1 MPLIQYR
8 QKAKGSMQ
16 GQAVFHVKHW
26 PQLHGPQAHK
36 HILSR
41 SPLPPCHF
49 REVFRQRS
57 AMHKSS
63 PAHPALRLCFAAGLQ
78 ITACAPASDVS
89 RETGWRQSARSVLRT
104 CMISSMP
111 LQAGTRTFYRQKSVP
126 SMAKNAP
133 KSRTSCH
140 SYKNVLCKDK
150 PITDS

>member
-1 MPLIQYR
+1 MYASNVGAVANPSLQQHVSRETATHTTCTQAAFLQGVDPPQPLCRLYR
-8 QKAKGSMQ
+8 QKVKGNMQ

-26 PQLHGPQAHK
+26 PQLHGPQAYK

-89 RETGWRQSARSVLRT
+89 RETDWRQSARSVLRT
-104 CMISSMP
+104 CMI
-111 LQAGTRTFYRQKSVP
+111 
-126 SMAKNAP
+126 
-133 KSRTSCH
+133 
-140 SYKNVLCKDK
+140 
-150 PITDS
+150 